1 MLFAGISALSPTA
14 PTMDRRPDTK
24 RPSAAARAAD
34 KPQAAPR
41 ITPEGELD
49 EAGMHGVLGYQLAQ
63 ASIAALQSF
72 AQAVGKPHDLRT
84 VEYSVLSLIAHN
96 PGTSPG
102 RLASALALTKP
113 NVTLW
118 LDRLEARGLI
128 ERRPSPTDGRA
139 LALSATT
146 EGARLAARATADLL
160 VAEQQQFDRLSAAE
174 RAMLTELLHRFA
186 AQR

>member
-1 MLFAGISALSPTA
+1 MDSRSPT
-14 PTMDRRPDTK
+14 K
-24 RPSAAARAAD
+24 RTAAAARADD
-34 KPQAAPR
+34 KPHAALR

-63 ASIAALQSF
+63 ASVAALQSF
-72 AQAVGKPHDLRT
+72 AQVVGKPHDLRT
-84 VEYSVLSLIAHN
+84 VEYSVLSLIANN

-118 LDRLEARGLI
+118 LDRLEARKLI

-139 LALSATT
+139 LALSATA
-146 EGARLAARATADLL
+146 EGARLAARATAELL
-160 VAEQQQFDRLSAAE
+160 DAEQRQFNRLSVAE
-174 RAMLTELLHRFA
+174 RAMLTELLHKFA